1 MIRAF
6 PGGWDAMC
14 AALGMSRD
22 ALENRIYERKGQGLR
37 VETALQI
44 QEFSGTVHFAEAM
57 ASEAGGVFLK
67 LPPALAGDDEVLDE
81 FLALVAE
88 EGRFAQIL
96 SDARR
101 DGVIE
106 PGEFSLLQADAQKI
120 HALLARLLAT
130 IQGQVRELPD

>member
-106 PGEFSLLQADAQKI
+106 PGEFSLLQADGQKI